1 MVDFLR
7 SYPQCSCRS
16 NYIEGRNHVVAGCWT
31 GYGEFQFV
39 FILGLSS
46 QPPTLKTAST
56 LTFTVY
62 MLAEH
67 PKILQR
73 LREEILQKVGP
84 QRRPTYDD
92 FKEMKFL
99 RAVIN
104 GKASFTLCAISLLN
118 D

>member
-1 MVDFLR
+1 
-7 SYPQCSCRS
+7 
-16 NYIEGRNHVVAGCWT
+16 
-31 GYGEFQFV
+31 
-39 FILGLSS
+39 
-46 QPPTLKTAST
+46 
-56 LTFTVY
+56 

-104 GKASFTLCAISLLN
+104 GKASFTLCATSFLN